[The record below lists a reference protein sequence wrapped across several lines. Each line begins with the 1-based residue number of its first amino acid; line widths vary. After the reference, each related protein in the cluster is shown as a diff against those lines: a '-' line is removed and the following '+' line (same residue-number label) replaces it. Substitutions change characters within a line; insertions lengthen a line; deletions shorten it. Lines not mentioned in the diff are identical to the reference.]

1 LAKHC
6 HFDIGYGRSTIIIY
20 DSNKER
26 LILDLSKH
34 KIRIL
39 ITDEHKDVNILIA
52 ATLVLKGYE
61 VYKTYSANEC
71 IRKLEEFEGK
81 VNVLLLDG
89 AIAVDRGAM
98 VIVKAKRINPDIK
111 ILAVADDESEKTR
124 VLDYGADGFTTKP
137 ISVET
142 IVDKVSTLLTV
153 GKNVG

>member
-1 LAKHC
+1 MAIH
-6 HFDIGYGRSTIIIY
+6 
-20 DSNKER
+20 NKER
-26 LILDLSKH
+26 LILDLSKQ

-39 ITDEHKDVNILIA
+39 IANDDNDVNILIA

-61 VYKTYSANEC
+61 VYKTNSANEC
-71 IRKLEEFEGK
+71 ISKLEEFEGK

-89 AIAVDRGAM
+89 GIAADRGTM
-98 VIVKAKRINPDIK
+98 VVVRVKRINPDIK

>member
-1 LAKHC
+1 M
-6 HFDIGYGRSTIIIY
+6 
-20 DSNKER
+20 
-26 LILDLSKH
+26 SKQ

-39 ITDEHKDVNILIA
+39 IANDNNDVNILIA

-61 VYKTYSANEC
+61 VYKTNSANEC
-71 IRKLEEFEGK
+71 ISKLEEFEGK

-89 AIAVDRGAM
+89 GIAADRGTM
-98 VIVKAKRINPDIK
+98 VIVRVKRINPDIK
-111 ILAVADDESEKTR
+111 ILAVANDESEKTR

>member
-1 LAKHC
+1 MAIH
-6 HFDIGYGRSTIIIY
+6 
-20 DSNKER
+20 NKER
-26 LILDLSKH
+26 LILDLSKQ

-39 ITDEHKDVNILIA
+39 IANDNNDVNILIA

-61 VYKTYSANEC
+61 VYKTYSADEC
-71 IRKLEEFEGK
+71 ISKLEELEGR
-81 VNVLLLDG
+81 VDILFLDG
-89 AIAVDRGAM
+89 KIAADRGTM

-142 IVDKVSTLLTV
+142 IVSKISALLVV
-153 GKNVG
+153 GKSIG

>member
-1 LAKHC
+1 
-6 HFDIGYGRSTIIIY
+6 
-20 DSNKER
+20 
-26 LILDLSKH
+26 LSKQ
-34 KIRIL
+34 KVRIL
-39 ITDEHKDVNILIA
+39 IANDNNDVNILIA

-61 VYKTYSANEC
+61 VYKTNSANEC
-71 IRKLEEFEGK
+71 ISKLEEFEGK

-89 AIAVDRGAM
+89 GIAADRGTT
-98 VIVKAKRINPDIK
+98 VIVRVKRINPDIK

-142 IVDKVSTLLTV
+142 IADKVSTLLTV